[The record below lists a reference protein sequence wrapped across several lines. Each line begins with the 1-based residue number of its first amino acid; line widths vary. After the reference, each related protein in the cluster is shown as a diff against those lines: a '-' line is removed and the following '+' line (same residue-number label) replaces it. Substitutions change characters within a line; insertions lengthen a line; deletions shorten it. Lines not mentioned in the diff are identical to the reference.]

1 MSRPDELPS
10 RPTID
15 IAQIIEARGL
25 GWSAARLVLVCWLV
39 TFFDGYDM
47 NIIGQAA
54 LYLGPAFHFDK
65 HMLGYIFG
73 AGTAGLLFGGFVFGF
88 IADRIGRRESVIL
101 ATALFGVLTLALALA
116 THYSHFVVLRF
127 VNGIA
132 LGGAI
137 PLTWAL
143 GTEYVATRY
152 RATMVTLIMLGYGLG
167 VFAGGPISV
176 VLIPRFGW
184 ASVFIFGG
192 AASLLAALILTF
204 ALPESL
210 RFLASSGRRPD
221 LLAAAIRRLAPE
233 QDIPDSAR
241 FVLADETPSPGS
253 EPKVAAPR
261 SGKPGRMTTPL
272 VWVWRNVAV
281 LFGGELGRITP
292 LLWIGYIASSMTTF
306 FLTSWGPIV
315 FAALGFTHK
324 AAALVTSYNSLGGML
339 GGLILMRFTDRIGVI
354 TLALFPLIAVPLLL
368 IAGFGSMTQTAFVA
382 LVLLLSVFLAGSH
395 FGITSITG
403 LFYPTAYRGRGTGWA
418 SSMGKIG
425 STAGPIIGG
434 IVLSS
439 KLPTQQVFAAM
450 AICPAV
456 LCACMLAIGLLQRRA
471 HRGAAVVLAAPNA

>member
-1 MSRPDELPS
+1 VSRPDELPS

-47 NIIGQAA
+47 NVIGLAA
-54 LYLGPAFHFDK
+54 PYLAPAFHFDK
-65 HMLGYIFG
+65 LMLGYIFG
-73 AGTAGLLFGGFVFGF
+73 AGTAGLLLGGFVFGF
-88 IADRIGRRESVIL
+88 IADRIGRRGTIIL
-101 ATALFGVLTLALALA
+101 ATALFGLLTLALALA
-116 THYSHFVVLRF
+116 THYSHFVMLRF

-143 GTEYVATRY
+143 GTEYVGTRY

-167 VFAGGPISV
+167 VFAAGPVSV

-184 ASVFIFGG
+184 TSVFIFGG
-192 AASLLAALILTF
+192 AASLLAALVLAL

-210 RFLASSGRRPD
+210 RFLASSGRHPD
-221 LLAAAIRRLAPE
+221 QLARAVHRLVPGRE
-233 QDIPDSAR
+233 IPLTAR
-241 FVLADETPSPGS
+241 FVLSDETASSVSP
-253 EPKVAAPR
+253 
-261 SGKPGRMTTPL
+261 
-272 VWVWRNVAV
+272 RNVAA
-281 LFGGELGRITP
+281 LFSGELARITP

-315 FAALGFTHK
+315 FEALGFTHK
-324 AAALVTSYNSLGGML
+324 AAALLSSSNSLGGML
-339 GGLILMRFTDRIGVI
+339 GGLLLMRFTDRIGVI
-354 TLALFPLIAVPLLL
+354 TLALFPLISVPLLL
-368 IAGFGSMTQTAFVA
+368 IAGFGSMTQTAFVT
-382 LVLLLSVFLAGSH
+382 LMLLLSVFLAGSH

-403 LFYPTAYRGRGTGWA
+403 LFYPTAYRGLGTGWA

-425 STAGPIIGG
+425 STAGPFIGG

-439 KLPTQQVFAAM
+439 SLPTQQTFAVM
-450 AICPAV
+450 AICPVV
-456 LCACMLAIGLLQRRA
+456 LCACMLAIGVLQRRA
-471 HRGAAVVLAAPNA
+471 QRGSAMALARAP